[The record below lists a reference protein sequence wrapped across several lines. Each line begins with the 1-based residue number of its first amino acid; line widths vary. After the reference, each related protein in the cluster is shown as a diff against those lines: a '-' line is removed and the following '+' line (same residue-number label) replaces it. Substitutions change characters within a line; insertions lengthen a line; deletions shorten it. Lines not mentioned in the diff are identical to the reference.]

1 MAKEQ
6 KEKSTFD
13 LYEAWKKRKGK
24 KMNKGSDEMITP
36 KVKIITKSRSK
47 NRQCIFVFPFFFL
60 IKKAMWRNIVKGFVE
75 RSPGYRMVYKTCR
88 FNQALIKI

>member
-36 KVKIITKSRSK
+36 KVKIITPPPNKQDARPAHQHRRNK
-47 NRQCIFVFPFFFL
+47 NR
-60 IKKAMWRNIVKGFVE
+60 
-75 RSPGYRMVYKTCR
+75 
-88 FNQALIKI
+88 